1 MSWLVRLYPAA
12 WRRRYGDELETVLAA
27 QAPSL
32 LQALDVLR
40 GALDAWLHPELAQP
54 SPRTFARLAEPAH
67 RVLALALDEA
77 RGLGH
82 CYLGTEHLLLG
93 LTRADGGAAARV
105 LEDCGVRP
113 DDVRA
118 RIEAIVGLGT
128 PARPASRQG
137 PCAPQGL
144 DPDMCLT
151 ERTKRVFE
159 RAAHAADRQHAPLI
173 GELHLLLGIIE
184 EGEGVAAAVLR
195 ELGVRDSDAFRRR
208 VLEALAQHPS

>member
-1 MSWLVRLYPAA
+1 VSWLVRLYPAA

-40 GALDAWLHPELAQP
+40 GALDAWLHPELAQR
-54 SPRTFARLAEPAH
+54 SPRAFARLAEPAH
-67 RVLALALDEA
+67 RVLALAQDEA

-82 CYLGTEHLLLG
+82 RYLGTEHLLLG

-105 LEDCGVRP
+105 LEDLGVRP

-128 PARPASRQG
+128 PARPANRRG
-137 PCAPQGL
+137 RCARQGL
-144 DPDMCLT
+144 DRDMCLT

-173 GELHLLLGIIE
+173 GELHLLLGILE
-184 EGEGVAAAVLR
+184 QGEGVAAAVLR

-208 VLEALAQHPS
+208 VREALAQHPS